1 MRSRCRNFIFVQLSD
16 LPVGGVARLRGT
28 SAASLASAAERRG
41 PQDPV
46 VVFPGLTQPLPS
58 SPGAIIDDVLTREV
72 AVAFEVFPAW
82 LPDPALAPGSDGVL
96 DRSGARALAHRRDGG
111 AGIATAL
118 GALATAALRPE
129 SSRGFA
135 ELPAAD
141 RRGALEYA
149 LTRSYH
155 APSVAL
161 AIDVD
166 RPVAPHLGEALSAA
180 AQWLARGESTV
191 WLFGP
196 GAAPL
201 DRFPV
206 VDGPPVVTEPRRGP
220 SEFTVGLEPLPVYPP
235 VAGRPHPAS
244 AAEQCLERGLLGQA
258 WAAARHWNYAIDLG
272 PQARPVRVDLLFPQP
287 RLVVEVDGP
296 DHRAHDTYEADR
308 RRDADLMLAGF
319 RVLRLTNARILD
331 DLAESMAIIRTLVTA
346 TGSGHGRG
354 AG

>member
-1 MRSRCRNFIFVQLSD
+1 MQLSD

-28 SAASLASAAERRG
+28 SASALASAAERRG

-46 VVFPGLTQPLPS
+46 VVFPGLTLPLPS
-58 SPGAIIDDVLTREV
+58 SPGAIIDDVLNREV

-82 LPDPALAPGSDGVL
+82 LPDPALAPESGGVL
-96 DRSGARALAHRRDGG
+96 DRFAARELAHRHDGG
-111 AGIATAL
+111 RGIGTAL

-129 SSRGFA
+129 SARGFA

-141 RRGALEYA
+141 RRDALEYA

-161 AIDVD
+161 AIDVE
-166 RPVAPHLGEALSAA
+166 RPLAPHLGDALSTAS
-180 AQWLARGESTV
+180 QWLARGDSAV
-191 WLFGP
+191 WLCGP
-196 GAAPL
+196 GAAAL
-201 DRFPV
+201 DRFPA
-206 VDGPPVVTEPRRGP
+206 VDGPPLVAEPSREP
-220 SEFTVGLEPLPVYPP
+220 SEYTVGLEPLPTFPP
-235 VAGRPHPAS
+235 VAGKPHPAS
-244 AAEQCLERGLLGQA
+244 AAEQCLERGLVSQA

-272 PQARPVRVDLLFPQP
+272 PLSRPVRVDLLFPQP

-296 DHRAHDTYEADR
+296 DHRGHEKYEADR
-308 RRDADLMLAGF
+308 CRDADLMLAGF

-331 DLAESMAIIRTLVTA
+331 DLAESVSIIRTLVTA

-354 AG
+354 A

>member
-1 MRSRCRNFIFVQLSD
+1 MQLSD

-28 SAASLASAAERRG
+28 SALALASAAERRG

-46 VVFPGLTQPLPS
+46 VLFPGLTQPLPS

-82 LPDPALAPGSDGVL
+82 LPEPAHAPESAGIL
-96 DRSGARALAHRRDGG
+96 DRCAARELAHRHDGG
-111 AGIATAL
+111 PGIGTAL

-135 ELPAAD
+135 DLPAAD
-141 RRGALEYA
+141 RRDALEYA

-155 APSVAL
+155 APSLAL

-166 RPVAPHLGEALSAA
+166 RPVAPHSGEALSAA

-191 WLFGP
+191 WLLGP

-206 VDGPPVVTEPRRGP
+206 VDGPPVADEPCRGP
-220 SEFTVGLEPLPVYPP
+220 SEFTAGLEPLPAFPP

-244 AAEQCLERGLLGQA
+244 AAEQRLERGLADQA
-258 WAAARHWNYAIDLG
+258 WAAARHWNYAVDLG
-272 PQARPVRVDLLFPQP
+272 PLARPVRVDLLFPQP

-296 DHRAHDTYEADR
+296 DHRGHEKYEADR

-319 RVLRLTNARILD
+319 RVLRLTNARILG
-331 DLAESMAIIRTLVTA
+331 DLAESVSIIRTLVTA

-354 AG
+354 AV

>member
-1 MRSRCRNFIFVQLSD
+1 MQLSD

-28 SAASLASAAERRG
+28 SAAALASAAERRG

-46 VVFPGLTQPLPS
+46 VVFPGLTLPLPS
-58 SPGAIIDDVLTREV
+58 SPGAIIDDVLSRAV

-82 LPDPALAPGSDGVL
+82 LPDPAIRPASAGTL
-96 DRSGARALAHRRDGG
+96 DRFGAREIASARSSGA
-111 AGIATAL
+111 IATAL

-129 SSRGFA
+129 SACGFA

-141 RRGALEYA
+141 RRGALEFA

-155 APSVAL
+155 APGVAL
-161 AIDVD
+161 AIEVE
-166 RPVAPHLGEALSAA
+166 RPLAPHLGDALSAA
-180 AQWLARGESTV
+180 ARWLARGDSTV

-206 VDGPPVVTEPRRGP
+206 VDGPPVVAELRPEP
-220 SEFTVGLEPLPVYPP
+220 SEFTAGLEPLPVYPP

-244 AAEQCLERGLLGQA
+244 AAEQHLERGLVGQA
-258 WAAARHWNYAIDLG
+258 WAVARHWNYAVDLG
-272 PQARPVRVDLLFPQP
+272 APARPVRVDLLFPQP

-296 DHRAHDTYEADR
+296 GHRANDRYEADR

-319 RVLRLTNARILD
+319 RVLRLTNTRILD
-331 DLAESMAIIRTLVTA
+331 DLAESLAIIRRLVTA
-346 TGSGHGRG
+346 TGTGHGRG
-354 AG
+354 A